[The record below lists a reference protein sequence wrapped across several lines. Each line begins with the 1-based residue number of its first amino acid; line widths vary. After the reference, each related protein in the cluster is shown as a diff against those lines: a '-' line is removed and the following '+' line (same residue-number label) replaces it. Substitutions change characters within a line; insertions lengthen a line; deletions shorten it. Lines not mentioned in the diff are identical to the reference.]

1 MNITCRTIFCGMTP
15 KTAFFMYDTIYT
27 PSFRLFCLTLSA
39 PPCYHRPGPVAQWLE
54 QATHN
59 RLVAGSSPAG
69 AISQKKRTISVR
81 FFVLYSR
88 RGENEVRKWATA
100 PNGRSRSER

>member
-1 MNITCRTIFCGMTP
+1 
-15 KTAFFMYDTIYT
+15 MYDTICT

-69 AISQKKRTISVR
+69 ASQMRNPLTLNALED
-81 FFVLYSR
+81 F
-88 RGENEVRKWATA
+88 
-100 PNGRSRSER
+100 